1 MIKSAK
7 KVPFFTVES
16 DVVKS
21 AKKVP
26 FQKYEIVF
34 SSFWEAIQ
42 NPTDWHMSTVGTS
55 WASMN
60 DAQTFF

>member
-1 MIKSAK
+1 M
-7 KVPFFTVES
+7 
-16 DVVKS
+16 
-21 AKKVP
+21 
-26 FQKYEIVF
+26 F

-60 DAQTFF
+60 NAQTFFKGIPGDPVKIEMIYKGNQQSKKF